1 MFYRRLYFIVPDESQ
16 AIRVVTDI
24 EAAGIDRQHMHAIPG
39 KGVTLMQLPPAT
51 DKQQHDAAWQLERRV
66 WTGNMALFALALAGL
81 IASLVWESPIGS
93 VLSLAIM
100 VLTFTAGALFA
111 MRVPDTHLDEFRG
124 ALSHSEVL
132 LMVDVPTARVAEIE
146 DLVGRRHPEAIA
158 GGTSWT
164 IEAWGI

>member
-1 MFYRRLYFIVPDESQ
+1 MFYRRLYFVIPDEPQ
-16 AIRVVTDI
+16 AVRVAADI
-24 EAAGIDRQHMHAIPG
+24 EAAGVDCQHMHAIPG
-39 KGVTLMQLPPAT
+39 KGVTLMHLPPAT
-51 DKQQHDAAWQLERRV
+51 EKQRHDAAWQLERRM

-81 IASLVWESPIGS
+81 IVSFVWESSFGA

-100 VLTFTAGALFA
+100 ALTFTAGALFA

-132 LMVDVPTARVAEIE
+132 LMVDVPASRVVEIE
-146 DLVGRRHPEAIA
+146 ELVGRCHPGAIP

-164 IEAWGI
+164 IEALGI